1 MPMIVVT
8 GGDSFVPSGMNKVAP
23 VFQLSNVMT
32 EVPGWTADPGSPGS
46 TLSNNALRNQGIKAA
61 ATITAN
67 LVFSGA
73 QSATTIQQ
81 ARIFVNG
88 NAVGNLASVTG
99 ASGTLVCTATVP
111 LADADLVTVQA
122 TGNATLG
129 AWNAAIQVAGT
140 TVRIT

>member
-23 VFQLSNVMT
+23 AQPLTNSMT
-32 EVPGWTADPGSPGS
+32 EIPGWTADPGSPGS
-46 TLSNNALRNQGIKAA
+46 LLSGNALRNQGSRAA

-73 QSATTIQQ
+73 QSATTTHQ

-88 NAVGNLASVTG
+88 IGVGNTPSVT
-99 ASGTLVCTATVP
+99 AAAGTLVATATLP
-111 LADADLVTVQA
+111 LADGDLVTVQA
-122 TGNATLG
+122 TGNATLS
-129 AWNAAIQVAGT
+129 AWNASIQVAGS
-140 TVRIT
+140 TVRIA